1 MAKSFN
7 QAIIMGNL
15 TRDPELRTTPGGQS
29 VASFAVATNRTWNDA
44 NGEKKEAVDFHE
56 VVAWGKLG
64 ELANQYLS
72 KGRKVLVVGRL
83 QNNSWEKDGIKRT
96 RTEIIA
102 SDISFLD
109 SRGNDTGTP
118 GSTIGT
124 DRPAPEP
131 ENQDPDEKAKSQSA
145 GQRTKAKSK
154 DVVIE
159 DLDEKDGINLDEIP
173 F

>member
-15 TRDPELRTTPGGQS
+15 TRDPELRTTPTGQM
-29 VASFAVATNRTWNDA
+29 VASFAVATNRSWTDGS
-44 NGEKKEAVDFHE
+44 GERKEAVEYHE

-72 KGRKVLVVGRL
+72 KGRKVMVVGRL
-83 QNNSWEKDGIKRT
+83 QTQSWEKDGVKRQ
-96 RTEIIA
+96 RTEIVA
-102 SDISFLD
+102 SDVNFLD
-109 SRGNDTGTP
+109 RPTDGP
-118 GSTIGT
+118 GSA
-124 DRPAPEP
+124 PAGEAPAATAP
-131 ENQDPDEKAKSQSA
+131 KA
-145 GQRTKAKSK
+145 TKAKSE

-159 DLDEKDGINLDEIP
+159 DLGSDDEPVNLDEIP

>member
-1 MAKSFN
+1 MARSFN

-29 VASFAVATNRTWNDA
+29 VASFAVATNRSWQDA
-44 NGEKKEAVDFHE
+44 SGEKKEAVDFHE

-83 QNNSWEKDGIKRT
+83 QNNSWEKDGVKRT

-109 SRGNDTGTP
+109 SRGADGATGT
-118 GSTIGT
+118 GSSIGT
-124 DRPAPEP
+124 DRPAPEA
-131 ENQDPDEKAKSQSA
+131 ENQDPDAKSDAKTKKAK
-145 GQRTKAKSK
+145 KSD

-159 DLDEKDGINLDEIP
+159 DLDEKDDINLDEIP

>member
-15 TRDPELRTTPGGQS
+15 TRDPEMRNTPSGQN
-29 VASFAVATNRTWNDA
+29 VASFAVATNRQWSDPS
-44 NGEKKEAVDFHE
+44 GERKEAVEYHE
-56 VVAWGKLG
+56 IVAWGKLA
-64 ELANQYLS
+64 ELASQYLS

-83 QNNSWEKDGIKRT
+83 QTQSWEKDGVKRQ
-96 RTEIIA
+96 RTEIVA

-109 SRGNDTGTP
+109 GRGDAPAAGGFTP
-118 GSTIGT
+118 SA
-124 DRPAPEP
+124 PAANNKP
-131 ENQDPDEKAKSQSA
+131 
-145 GQRTKAKSK
+145 K

-159 DLDEKDGINLDEIP
+159 DLGDEPINLDDIP

>member
-15 TRDPELRTTPGGQS
+15 TRDPELRTTPSGQQ
-29 VASFAVATNRTWNDA
+29 VASFAVATNRQWQDPS
-44 NGEKKEAVDFHE
+44 GERKEAVEYHE
-56 VVAWGKLG
+56 IVAWGKLG
-64 ELANQYLS
+64 ELAAQYLG

-83 QNNSWEKDGIKRT
+83 QTQSWEKDGIKRS
-96 RTEIIA
+96 RTEIVA

-109 SRGNDTGTP
+109 GRGEGGETSAASGGPSKAASKPTG
-118 GSTIGT
+118 
-124 DRPAPEP
+124 
-131 ENQDPDEKAKSQSA
+131 
-145 GQRTKAKSK
+145 

-159 DLDEKDGINLDEIP
+159 DLGDDQVNLDDIP